1 MAWTLTS
8 SAFRE
13 GERIARQYTCEG
25 VDHSPPLTWTDP
37 PHGTMSLAL
46 VMDDPD
52 APGGV
57 WVHWVAYNI
66 PPDTRTLPE
75 HVPTETELP
84 DGSLQGLTDFRRVGY
99 GGPCPPPGPA
109 HRYVFTLYALD
120 TVLSLPARATKA
132 QLEQHMKGRIL
143 SQAQLIG
150 RYQR

>member
-13 GERIARQYTCEG
+13 GERIPRQYTCEG
-25 VDHSPPLTWTDP
+25 ADYSPPLSWTVP
-37 PHGTMSLAL
+37 PDGTKSLAL

-52 APGGV
+52 APVGV
-57 WVHWVAYNI
+57 WVHWVVYNM
-66 PPDTRTLPE
+66 PPETRTLPE
-75 HVPTETELP
+75 HVQTETELP

-99 GGPCPPPGPA
+99 GGPCPPPGLA

-120 TVLSLPARATKA
+120 TVLSLPPRATKT
-132 QLEQHMKGRIL
+132 QVEQHMKGHL
-143 SQAQLIG
+143 VGQVQLIG